1 MRSTL
6 LPGSVPMTTKD
17 ADRSQPVAPEL
28 AFREADVR
36 NPLVGYP
43 PHDHNR
49 DMDTLDFDACY
60 QAVGSRDERFD
71 GWFYTAVRTTG
82 IYCRPSC
89 PAITPRRSN
98 VEFHITAASAQAAG
112 FRACKRCRP
121 DASPGSP
128 QWNVRSDLVARAMRL
143 ITDGVVDRDGVA
155 GLAAALGYTPR
166 HITRMMT
173 AEVGAGPLAIARANR
188 ARTARVLL
196 ENTDL
201 TAADV
206 AFAAGFGSIRQ
217 FNETIREVYALAPG
231 ALRSGRADAGSISL
245 RLATR
250 KPFAGDVLLAFLG
263 QRAIP
268 GVEAWDGTTFSR
280 SMRLPHGIG
289 RADITAHEDHCRA
302 TLQIDDVRDLAPAVS
317 RIRRMLDLDADPVA
331 VADVLDRTLPVER
344 IPGLR
349 SPRAFDPEE
358 TAIRAVLGQQISVAA
373 ARTAA
378 GRLAAGG
385 PLFPSS
391 AQITAL
397 PPDTLPMPRRRAA
410 TVVELARRMTSGE
423 LHLDPGADWDEA
435 ERRLLEIPGVGPWTA
450 AYIRMRALG
459 DPDVSLPTDLGVAR
473 AARARGLEPDDPR
486 WKPWRSYAM
495 HYLWNLGED

>member
-1 MRSTL
+1 
-6 LPGSVPMTTKD
+6 
-17 ADRSQPVAPEL
+17 
-28 AFREADVR
+28 
-36 NPLVGYP
+36 
-43 PHDHNR
+43 
-49 DMDTLDFDACY
+49 MDTLDFDACY
-60 QAVGSRDERFD
+60 RAVASRDERFD

-89 PAITPRRSN
+89 PAITPKRRN
-98 VEFHITAASAQAAG
+98 VEFHHTAASAQSAG

-128 QWNVRSDLVARAMRL
+128 EWNVRSDLVGRAMRL
-143 ITDGVVDRDGVA
+143 ITDGVVDREGVA
-155 GLAAALGYTPR
+155 GLADALGYTQR
-166 HITRMMT
+166 HVTRLLT

-196 ENTDL
+196 ENTAM

-217 FNETIREVYALAPG
+217 FNDTIRGVYSATPG
-231 ALRSGRADAGSISL
+231 DLRRSDAHTGSISL

-250 KPFAGDVLLAFLG
+250 QPFAGDALLAFLG

-268 GVEAWDGTTFSR
+268 GVESWDGTTFAR
-280 SMRLPHGIG
+280 SMRLPHGVG
-289 RADITAHEDHCRA
+289 TARITAHQDHCRA
-302 TLQIDDVRDLAPAVS
+302 TVQIEDLRDLAPAVS

-331 VADVLDRTLPVER
+331 VATVLADTLPVSR

-378 GRLAAGG
+378 GRLARGG
-385 PLFPSS
+385 SLFPTSGEIAAMNPS
-391 AQITAL
+391 
-397 PPDTLPMPRRRAA
+397 DLPMPRRRAA
-410 TVVELARRMTSGE
+410 TVVELAGRLDSGRIR
-423 LHLDPGADWDEA
+423 LDPGADWDEA
-435 ERRLLEIPGVGPWTA
+435 ERALLDVPGIGPWTA
-450 AYIRMRALG
+450 KYIRMRALG
-459 DPDVSLPTDLGVAR
+459 DPDVSLPTDLGIVR
-473 AARARGLEPDDPR
+473 AARARGLDPDDAR
-486 WKPWRSYAM
+486 WKPWRTYAM
-495 HYLWNLGED
+495 HYLWNLGDD